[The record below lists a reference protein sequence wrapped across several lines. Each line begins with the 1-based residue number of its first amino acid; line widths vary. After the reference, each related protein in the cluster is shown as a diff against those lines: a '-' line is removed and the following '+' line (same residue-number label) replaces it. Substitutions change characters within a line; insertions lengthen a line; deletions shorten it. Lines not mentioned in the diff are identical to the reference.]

1 MSTTR
6 VDFPTSLSIV
16 LRRCSLSASARFRWS
31 NTFRLALTHQPL
43 AARLRASAVAA
54 DRPAWQSPYGPPQ
67 RRSHRGRWVPEP
79 GVGRSLPVVVRRGQL
94 CEQCD

>member
-6 VDFPTSLSIV
+6 VVSPTSLSVV
-16 LRRCSLSASARFRWS
+16 LRRCSLSASARFRVTT
-31 NTFRLALTHQPL
+31 TFRLTLTHQPF
-43 AARLRASAVAA
+43 AARLRASAVV

>member
-1 MSTTR
+1 MSTTW
-6 VDFPTSLSIV
+6 VASPTSRSIV
-16 LRRCSLSASARFRWS
+16 LRRCSLSASARPRV
-31 NTFRLALTHQPL
+31 NNAFRLTLGHKPL
-43 AARLRASAVAA
+43 VARLRASAVA

>member
-1 MSTTR
+1 MSTTW
-6 VDFPTSLSIV
+6 VAFPTSLSIV
-16 LRRCSLSASARFRWS
+16 LRRCSLSASARSRVS
-31 NTFRLALTHQPL
+31 DTFRLTLDHQPL
-43 AARLRASAVAA
+43 AARLRASAVA